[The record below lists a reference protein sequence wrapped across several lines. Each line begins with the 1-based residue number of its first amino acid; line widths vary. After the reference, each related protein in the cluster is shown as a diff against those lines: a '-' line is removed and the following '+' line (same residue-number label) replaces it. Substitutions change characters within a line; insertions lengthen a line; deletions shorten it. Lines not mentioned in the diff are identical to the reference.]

1 MAPSPRVQ
9 HIGERLVD
17 RCVISAEQRARRR
30 RSGRRRDAE
39 LVITGIVAPRHVKH
53 ALWRR
58 RGLALTAFATVV
70 GFTVEADEVVA
81 GSGRAEL
88 GVSVV
93 VPPVAVM
100 RVERQAS
107 QLVLTEADV
116 ARGYVDV
123 PMASRLAVR
132 TTSPAGYVLDFF
144 TRLPLFTS
152 VSVTS
157 PAGRIA
163 FGSDGGT
170 LVARAGPVRG
180 VTTILNYRFRLGRN
194 TKAGA
199 YPWPLAI
206 SIRPL

>member
-9 HIGERLVD
+9 RIAESLVD
-17 RCVISAEQRARRR
+17 RGFISAEQLPRQR
-30 RSGRRRDAE
+30 RSDPRRDAE
-39 LVITGIVAPRHVKH
+39 LVITGIVAPHYVKH

-58 RGLALTAFATVV
+58 RWLALTAIATVV
-70 GFTVEADEVVA
+70 GFTAEADDVVA

-93 VPPVAVM
+93 VAPVAVM
-100 RVERQAS
+100 RVEHQAS

-157 PAGRIA
+157 SAGRIA

-170 LVARAGPVRG
+170 LVARGRPVRG